1 MTYDEIKSI
10 QVDTEDAIST
20 VKEITIAEGKTIK
33 VLQYLPVEEKYKV
46 LMSTLL
52 QSMDDMISVN
62 PFNLNIFFH
71 INVVNAYT
79 DIVFSEEETF
89 TEAYDSLTTK
99 GILKQIIDAIPE
111 GELAY
116 LAQMLDE
123 IVKTYLAD
131 TRSILGS
138 IRAITGALGQFIP
151 EDMTAQDVIDTIKGI
166 DLSDL
171 TNLQDIVSTLKTEN
185 EKEQ

>member
-10 QVDTEDAIST
+10 QVDTEDAVSA
-20 VKEITIAEGKTIK
+20 VKEVTIAEGKTIK

-89 TEAYDSLTTK
+89 TEAFDSLTTK
-99 GILKQIIDAIPE
+99 GILKQIMDAIPE
-111 GELAY
+111 GELGF

-138 IRAITGALGQFIP
+138 IRAITSALQSYIP
-151 EDMTAQDVIDTIKGI
+151 EGMSAQEVVEMVKGI
-166 DLSDL
+166 DLSSL
-171 TNLQDIVSTLKTEN
+171 TNLNDVMSALQPKTD
-185 EKEQ
+185 EQ